1 MWGGRFGKPLDERAL
16 RYTTSL
22 PVDRRL
28 FEWDVLGSIA
38 HARML
43 GRQNILA
50 PADAETLVAG
60 LVGLLRDPPSLD
72 GAFEDIHSLV
82 ESTLVAGLA
91 DLLEHPPSLDG
102 AYEDVHS
109 LVEAELSAR
118 VGEAAGRLHTARSRN
133 DQVATDTRLF
143 VRAALIEGVARIV
156 ELQSVLVQAAE
167 QHGQSIMPGYT
178 HLQRAQPVLLGH
190 HLLAYGEMLER
201 DIGRL
206 CDAYARAD
214 VLPLGAGAL
223 AGSPYPLD
231 RQYVAQLLGFST
243 VSRNSL
249 DAVSD
254 RDFLVEHLAA
264 LAAMAMHLS
273 RLAEELVL
281 WSTAEFGFVSLDE
294 SLTTGSSIMPQKRNP
309 DVAELLRGKT
319 ARIYAALLSLL
330 VMLKGLPMSYNRDLQ
345 EDKGPYFEAVDVV
358 HDGLALAAAMV
369 RGATWRT
376 ERLAGAAADPLIA
389 ATDLADHLSKRGL
402 PFRQA
407 HEIVGR
413 IVRAA
418 EANLRRLDSFTL
430 LELREFS
437 PLFEASAA
445 GLQADQVVAARDVV
459 GGTAPGQV
467 AHQLGLARERLG
479 ATRRWIDAH
488 VQMLPTLESVTTP

>member
-1 MWGGRFGKPLDERAL
+1 LWGGRFSKPLDERAL
-16 RYTTSL
+16 HYTTSL

-43 GRQNILA
+43 GRQNIIA
-50 PADAETLVAG
+50 ATDAQSLTAG
-60 LVGLLRDPPSLD
+60 LVGLLRDRPPLD
-72 GAFEDIHSLV
+72 GAYEDIHSLV
-82 ESTLVAGLA
+82 EATLG
-91 DLLEHPPSLDG
+91 ERIG
-102 AYEDVHS
+102 AV
-109 LVEAELSAR
+109 
-118 VGEAAGRLHTARSRN
+118 AGRLHTARSRN

-143 VRAALIEGVARIV
+143 VRAALIEGAAGIV
-156 ELQSVLVQAAE
+156 DLQSVLIEAAE
-167 QHGQSIMPGYT
+167 QRAQAIMPGYT

-190 HLLAYGEMLER
+190 HLLAYVEMLER
-201 DIGRL
+201 DLGRL
-206 CDAYARAD
+206 RDAYARAD

-231 RQYVAQLLGFST
+231 RQYVAQLLGFSN
-243 VSRNSL
+243 VSQNSL
-249 DAVSD
+249 DAVAD

-264 LAAMAMHLS
+264 LATMAMHLS

-281 WSTAEFGFVSLDE
+281 WSTAEFGFVALDE
-294 SLTTGSSIMPQKRNP
+294 SMTTGSSIMPQKRNP

-319 ARIYAALLSLL
+319 GRVYGALLSLL

-345 EDKGPYFEAVDVV
+345 EDKAPYFEALDTV

-369 RGATWRT
+369 QGATWRT
-376 ERLAGAAADPLIA
+376 DRLAQAAADPLIA
-389 ATDLADHLSKRGL
+389 ATDLADHLTKRGL

-418 EANLRRLDSFTL
+418 EAGQRRLDSFTL
-430 LELREFS
+430 AELQAFS
-437 PLFEASAA
+437 PLFEGSAV
-445 GLQADQVVAARDVV
+445 GLQAAQVVAARDVV

-467 AHQLGLARERLG
+467 AAQLVLARERLEIS
-479 ATRRWIDAH
+479 REWIESH
-488 VQMLPTLESVTTP
+488 VQTLPTLERVTAT

>member
-1 MWGGRFGKPLDERAL
+1 LWGGRFSKPLDERAL
-16 RYTTSL
+16 TYTTSL
-22 PVDRRL
+22 PIDKRL

-43 GRQNILA
+43 GRQGIIAASDAAVLVSGLSELLA
-50 PADAETLVAG
+50 RPPA
-60 LVGLLRDPPSLD
+60 
-72 GAFEDIHSLV
+72 
-82 ESTLVAGLA
+82 
-91 DLLEHPPSLDG
+91 LDG

-109 LVEAELSAR
+109 LVEAEVAAR

-143 VRAALIEGVARIV
+143 VRAALIEGVSAV
-156 ELQSVLVQAAE
+156 VDVQSALVGVADEVGAA
-167 QHGQSIMPGYT
+167 IMPGYT

-190 HLLAYGEMLER
+190 HLLAYWEMLER
-201 DIGRL
+201 DAGRL
-206 CDAYARAD
+206 RDAYLRVD
-214 VLPLGAGAL
+214 VLPLGSGAL

-231 RQYVAQLLGFST
+231 REYVARLLGFST

-249 DAVSD
+249 DAVAD
-254 RDFLVEHLAA
+254 RDFLVEHAAA
-264 LAAMAMHLS
+264 LATLAMHLS

-281 WSTAEFGFVSLDE
+281 WSSAEFGFVALDE
-294 SLTTGSSIMPQKRNP
+294 SFTTGSSIMPQKRNP

-319 ARIYAALLSLL
+319 GRVYGALVSLL

-345 EDKGPYFEAVDVV
+345 EDKAAYFEAVDLV
-358 HDGLALAAAMV
+358 HDGLALAAAML

-376 ERLAGAAADPLIA
+376 ERFAAAASDALIA
-389 ATDLADHLSKRGL
+389 ATDLADHLAQRGV

-418 EANLRRLDSFTL
+418 EASGRGLDAFSL

-437 PLFEASAA
+437 PRFEASAV
-445 GLQADQVVAARDVV
+445 GLRPADIVAARDVV
-459 GGTAPGQV
+459 GGTAPDQV
-467 AHQLGLARERLG
+467 ATQIRAAQQRNVE
-479 ATRRWIDAH
+479 TRAWVEAH
-488 VQMLPTLESVTTP
+488 AVRLPTLESVTRNG

>member
-1 MWGGRFGKPLDERAL
+1 LWGGRFSQPLDERAL

-28 FEWDVLGSIA
+28 FAWDVLGSIV

-43 GRQNILA
+43 GRQNIIA
-50 PADAETLVAG
+50 PADADSLTAG
-60 LVGLLRDPPSLD
+60 LVSLLRDPPRLD
-72 GAFEDIHSLV
+72 DAFEDIHSLV
-82 ESTLVAGLA
+82 EATL
-91 DLLEHPPSLDG
+91 
-102 AYEDVHS
+102 
-109 LVEAELSAR
+109 
-118 VGEAAGRLHTARSRN
+118 GERIGEVAGRLHTARSRN

-143 VRAALIEGVARIV
+143 VRAALIEGVGGVV
-156 ELQSVLVQAAE
+156 ELQSAFVEAAA

-190 HLLAYGEMLER
+190 HLLAYVEMLER
-201 DIGRL
+201 DVGRL
-206 CDAYARAD
+206 CDAYVRAD
-214 VLPLGAGAL
+214 VLPLGAAAL
-223 AGSPYPLD
+223 AGSSYPLD
-231 RQYVAQLLGFST
+231 REYVAGLLGFST
-243 VSRNSL
+243 ISRNSL
-249 DAVSD
+249 DAVAD

-264 LAAMAMHLS
+264 LSTIAMHLS

-319 ARIYAALLSLL
+319 GRVYGALVSLL

-345 EDKGPYFEAVDVV
+345 EDKAPYFEAVDVV

-369 RGATWRT
+369 RSATWRT
-376 ERLAGAAADPLIA
+376 DRLAQAAADPLIA
-389 ATDLADHLSKRGL
+389 ATDLADHLTRRGL

-418 EANLRRLDSFTL
+418 EAGQRGLDSFSL
-430 LELREFS
+430 EELRSFS
-437 PLFEASAA
+437 PLFEPSAV
-445 GLQADQVVAARDVV
+445 GLQAPEVVAARDVV
-459 GGTAPGQV
+459 GGTAPNQV
-467 AHQLGLARERLG
+467 FAQLDLARERLDS
-479 ATRRWIDAH
+479 TRQWIDVRARS
-488 VQMLPTLESVTTP
+488 LPTVESVTAV